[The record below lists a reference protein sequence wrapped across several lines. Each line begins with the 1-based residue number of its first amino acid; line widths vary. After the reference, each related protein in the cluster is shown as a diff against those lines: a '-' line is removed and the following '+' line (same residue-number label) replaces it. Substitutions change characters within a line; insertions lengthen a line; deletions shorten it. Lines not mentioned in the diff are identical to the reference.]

1 MILLSNRAH
10 GIAVI
15 LLCVTFPLCFGALA
29 LVLGQD
35 TNWDLRNYHWYN
47 PYAFLTGRLA
57 LDIAPAHA
65 NTFYNPVLDVPVYV
79 LAQAL
84 PAKAV
89 GFLLGTVQGLNFVL
103 LFALLRAL
111 LVAHSPAQRSGLAAV
126 VAGVGVLGG
135 GHLSLVGTTYYDNIV
150 SLAVIGAALIVA
162 ASASRVFAGPMRSSF
177 ARTAAAGL
185 VLGAGAGL
193 KLPTAV
199 FAVGFCAA
207 FLVTAGSPG
216 RRLGLAFAFG
226 IGVLGGMAAFA
237 GPWMWYLWTEFH
249 NPLFPY
255 FNEVFR
261 SPMGLPASY
270 RDTRFIPESLWEAL
284 AFPVLFSFDPY
295 RVGETAF
302 RDFRILAASVVL
314 LATPFIFFWGRR
326 RAQRAAAPA
335 VDPLGARY
343 VIAAAVLSY
352 AVWIP
357 LFSIYRYLMP
367 LEMLAPVLVTAAVGL
382 WPVASRA
389 RVAAVA
395 TVLAVVVVTA
405 KPGSWGR
412 LEGWTDRFVEAE
424 APALPHPDAT
434 LVVVTGFEPVAFVI
448 PAFPPPVA
456 FVRIQGYLDNN
467 HPDDGDQGDDGDTGL
482 DRRVR
487 ERLAR
492 HRGDLYLLFPD
503 WAAREHPDWA
513 ARERERAVAAL
524 RRYGLEADFGACRP
538 IIANLA
544 DYVRLCPVARRSG
557 RGAARDRTHATPM
570 PAEVAP

>member
-1 MILLSNRAH
+1 MDTPLPLNNNRAH
-10 GIAVI
+10 GIAVVA
-15 LLCVTFPLCFGALA
+15 LCVAFPLGFGALA

-35 TNWDLRNYHWYN
+35 TNYDLRNYHWYN

-57 LDIAPAHA
+57 LDIGPAHA
-65 NTFYNPVLDVPVYV
+65 NTFYNPLLDVPVY
-79 LAQAL
+79 LLGQAL

-111 LVAHSPAQRSGLAAV
+111 IVAPSPAQHSGFAAV

-135 GHLSLVGTTYYDNIV
+135 GHLSLVGTTYYDNVV
-150 SLAVIGAALIVA
+150 SLAVIGTALIVA
-162 ASASRVFAGPMRSSF
+162 ASASTIFAGPMRSSV
-177 ARTAAAGL
+177 ARTAVAGL

-207 FLVTAGSPG
+207 FLVTAGSAG
-216 RRLGLAFAFG
+216 RRFGLAFAFG
-226 IGVLGGMAAFA
+226 FGVLGGMAIFA
-237 GPWMWYLWTEFH
+237 GPWMWYLWTEYD

-270 RDTRFIPESLWEAL
+270 RDTRFIPQSLWETL
-284 AFPVLFSFDPY
+284 AFPFLFSFDPY
-295 RVGETAF
+295 RVGEIVF
-302 RDFRILAASVVL
+302 RDFRILAAYGAL
-314 LATPFIFFWGRR
+314 LATPFIPWGWR
-326 RAQRAAAPA
+326 RAHRSTAPA
-335 VDPLGARY
+335 VEPLGARY
-343 VIAAAVLSY
+343 VIAAAALSY
-352 AVWIP
+352 AAWIP
-357 LFSIYRYLMP
+357 LFSIYRYILS

-382 WPVASRA
+382 WPVAPRA

-395 TVLAVVVVTA
+395 TALAVVAVTA

-412 LEGWTDRFVEAE
+412 LENWTERFVEVE
-424 APALPHPDAT
+424 APALPRPDAT
-434 LVVVTGFEPVAFVI
+434 LVVITGFEPVAFVI

-456 FVRIQGYLDNN
+456 FVRLQGYLNN
-467 HPDDGDQGDDGDTGL
+467 PDDGDTGL
-482 DRRVR
+482 NRRVR

-492 HRGDLYLLFPD
+492 HGGDIYLLFSD
-503 WAAREHPDWA
+503 WGAEHPDWA
-513 ARERERAVAAL
+513 AREQEITVAAL
-524 RRYGLEADFGACRP
+524 LRYGLAADFGACRP
-538 IIANLA
+538 VTANLA

-557 RGAARDRTHATPM
+557 QGTVRDRKDAARMRGEALP
-570 PAEVAP
+570 